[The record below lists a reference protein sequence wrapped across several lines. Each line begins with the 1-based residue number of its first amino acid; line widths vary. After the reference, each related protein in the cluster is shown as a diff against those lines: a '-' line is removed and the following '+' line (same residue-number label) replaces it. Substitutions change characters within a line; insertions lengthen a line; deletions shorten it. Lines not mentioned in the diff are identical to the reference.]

1 MQQLDLFDTVSS
13 NESDN
18 KITITPLQLEI
29 MQSIAT
35 GDEQRATELLVLQN
49 DSDDDDIWF

>member
-13 NESDN
+13 NESDT

-35 GDEQRATELLVLQN
+35 GDEQRATELLDLQN

>member
-1 MQQLDLFDTVSS
+1 MQQLDLFDTVFS
-13 NESDN
+13 NESDT
-18 KITITPLQLEI
+18 KITMSPLQLEI

>member
-13 NESDN
+13 NESDT